1 MLIKP
6 RPPASL
12 PSFGATYHSIRG
24 TISVHWK
31 WLVAPT
37 ESAAGKIAMN
47 VTIPP
52 NVVAEIHVPTAR
64 GTVVE
69 EEDTLASWS
78 AVDGGATIITKGSG
92 TYRLLAMAGGSNSK

>member
-1 MLIKP
+1 
-6 RPPASL
+6 
-12 PSFGATYHSIRG
+12 
-24 TISVHWK
+24 
-31 WLVAPT
+31 
-37 ESAAGKIAMN
+37 MN